1 MQLKLST
8 WCEVEHYLKTLK
20 GIIIPIG
27 STEQHGPMGLI
38 GTDSICPEVV
48 AAGIAEKTNVM
59 IAPTLQ
65 IGMSQ
70 HHLSFPGS
78 IALRPTTMIA
88 LIKDVVF
95 SLAGHGFTHLF
106 FLNGHGGNI
115 NTIKAAFSEIY
126 AEHSFS
132 KKPSFVH
139 LHLCNWYGGKRVKA
153 LGNQYFKGVEGHHA
167 TPSEISLSFHAHPN
181 AVKTANLSPKVAP
194 VNDFRDCFDFKNNF
208 PDGRI
213 GSDSSL
219 ASIDIG
225 KELFE
230 GAVQDILEVYQSF
243 YLNKFSSK

>member
-8 WCEVEHYLKTLK
+8 WCEVEAYLTFRKDIL
-20 GIIIPIG
+20 IPIG

-38 GTDSICPEVV
+38 GTDSICPEVLAEGLSEKNGVMV
-48 AAGIAEKTNVM
+48 APAI
-59 IAPTLQ
+59 Q

-78 IALRPTTMIA
+78 ITLRPTT
-88 LIKDVVF
+88 LISLLKDVIL

-115 NTIKAAFSEIY
+115 DSIRAVFSEVY
-126 AEHSFS
+126 AERSFAGS
-132 KKPSFVH
+132 PSPLH
-139 LHLCNWYGGKRVKA
+139 LQLCNWFDGKRVKELA
-153 LGNQYFKGVEGHHA
+153 DRYFQAAEGHHA
-167 TPSEISLSFHAHPN
+167 TPAEISLSFYAYPEK
-181 AVKTANLSPKVAP
+181 VKKANLNPQVAP
-194 VNDFRDCFDFKNNF
+194 DLDFRDSFDFRKKF

-219 ASIDIG
+219 ASPEIG
-225 KELFE
+225 KEIFE

-243 YLNKFSSK
+243 VGETDLT